1 MWACPRA
8 LKRRSPIEAMPI
20 LTADQRAFFDQ
31 HGYLVV
37 PELIEREQASP
48 PAELTPL
55 GRRLLGLDDW

>member
-1 MWACPRA
+1 
-8 LKRRSPIEAMPI
+8 MPI

-37 PELIEREQASP
+37 PDLIAREQESP
-48 PAELTPL
+48 SAELTPL

>member
-1 MWACPRA
+1 
-8 LKRRSPIEAMPI
+8 MPI

-48 PAELTPL
+48 PAKLTPL